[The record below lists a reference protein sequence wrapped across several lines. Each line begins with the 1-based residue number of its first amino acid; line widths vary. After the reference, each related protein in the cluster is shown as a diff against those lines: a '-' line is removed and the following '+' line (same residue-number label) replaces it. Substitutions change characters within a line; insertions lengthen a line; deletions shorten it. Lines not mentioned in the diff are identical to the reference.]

1 MIMELNIKVKKVQLL
16 ITHGTDLINITIDGE
31 SSFPIMKYPTIM
43 KIECQKG
50 YGKEYCEN
58 VLGLTPEVLDVT

>member
-1 MIMELNIKVKKVQLL
+1 MKLNVKVKKVQVL
-16 ITHGTDLINITIDGE
+16 ITHGTDLINITVDE
-31 SSFPIMKYPTIM
+31 SSSFPNMQYPTVM